1 MRLTRSRTISA
12 YGSGSPDGIPGSSQA
27 GREPGAR
34 VAPVSTDTTTS
45 QRGVVVSESRLPRRS
60 RRPSDLARLVGSLLL
75 LAVPLVLGTLAV
87 STSTGLEQDL
97 LRSFDAIQG
106 LTKLVLRL

>member
-1 MRLTRSRTISA
+1 M
-12 YGSGSPDGIPGSSQA
+12 
-27 GREPGAR
+27 
-34 VAPVSTDTTTS
+34 
-45 QRGVVVSESRLPRRS
+45 RGVVVVEPKLPRRS

-75 LAVPLVLGTLAV
+75 LAIPLVLGSVAV

-106 LTKLVLRL
+106 LTKLVLRLGVVRRRRSCCSRSRSGWASTCSCAAGPGSCWTP